1 MSRDLFRLKN
11 KTLKTLKIFI
21 INALFSNYIM
31 LGQDWASMSY
41 IVNDDDTIIF
51 SGVFKST
58 SQESIVL
65 ELDCKGKSYI
75 NKMTSNELIKSMELL
90 GWELSEHIQ
99 LKDKK
104 GKHVV
109 WFRRYE

>member
-104 GKHVV
+104 GKHMI

>member
-41 IVNDDDTIIF
+41 IVNDDDNMVMMISLIV
-51 SGVFKST
+51 SV
-58 SQESIVL
+58 IVL
-65 ELDCKGKSYI
+65 IASLLVDV
-75 NKMTSNELIKSMELL
+75 LIAIFDPRIKL
-90 GWELSEHIQ
+90 Q
-99 LKDKK
+99 
-104 GKHVV
+104 
-109 WFRRYE
+109 